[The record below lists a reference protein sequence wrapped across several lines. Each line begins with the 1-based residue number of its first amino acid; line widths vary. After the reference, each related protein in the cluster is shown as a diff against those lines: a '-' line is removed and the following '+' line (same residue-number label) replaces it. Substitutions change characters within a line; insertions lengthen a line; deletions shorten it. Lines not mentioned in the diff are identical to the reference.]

1 MTNVLPIRLC
11 LTPVHLG
18 GFVLDD
24 RGLVDGGWVDDAG
37 KEPRWTLG
45 PTWYEDHRYDEDFA
59 PYYDSGDRSEDARSN
74 VVPDGARRWAE
85 TVIAK
90 TTDYRVTGWDD
101 TVPQLEKEHHQIKI
115 LTIGG
120 TQTTYTVP
128 NGSDARQIRYRL
140 GAPDDVISIRQ
151 PEYGDVIVHI
161 PMRAIATLTHTV
173 TRHPVENG

>member
-1 MTNVLPIRLC
+1 VTNLLPIRLR
-11 LTPVHLG
+11 LA
-18 GFVLDD
+18 
-24 RGLVDGGWVDDAG
+24 LVDLI
-37 KEPRWTLG
+37 EPRDEEVGARWTLG
-45 PTWYEDHRYDEDFA
+45 PTWYDDHRCDDEGLV

-101 TVPQLEKEHHQIKI
+101 TVPQLEKEHHQIEI

-120 TQTTYTVP
+120 TQTTHPIPIIYTVP
-128 NGSDARQIRYRL
+128 NGRDARQIRYRL
-140 GAPDDVISIRQ
+140 GDVDDVISIRQ
-151 PEYGDVIVHI
+151 PEHGDVTVHI
-161 PMRAIATLTHTV
+161 PVRAIATLTHIV